1 MMGGIPRR
9 GGPACAQGP
18 HHSHLHPT
26 GSGHEAPMCRL
37 QMAWRPRCTRDVS
50 TQCCNDAQIR
60 CHHPQESWL
69 TPGTGVSH
77 HCPPTLTSRC
87 HTLVVTACLQGDWQG
102 QLLPLLQTPPRAWE
116 AQEQAPMGTRTLR
129 DWVAPAAPG
138 SPAPADCSHDQRRDP
153 GHRAH
158 HNQPYRG
165 GRGHR
170 GTVGEA
176 GATVPPAH
184 AFMAWT

>member
-1 MMGGIPRR
+1 MGGIPRR

-37 QMAWRPRCTRDVS
+37 QMAWRP
-50 TQCCNDAQIR
+50 DA
-60 CHHPQESWL
+60 PGMSAPSAATMPKSGVT
-69 TPGTGVSH
+69 TPRSH
-77 HCPPTLTSRC
+77 GLRLAQGCPPTLTSRC

-102 QLLPLLQTPPRAWE
+102 QLLPLLQTPPRARE
-116 AQEQAPMGTRTLR
+116 AQEQAPVGTRTLR

-170 GTVGEA
+170 GTVGEP

-184 AFMAWT
+184 ASMAWT